1 LPEGNK
7 EVIAVGQDYL
17 SVDEAAAELG
27 VSRATLYKWIKRND
41 IGTFRIVGDRRT
53 LMRRT
58 DVEKLKEPIPM
69 GEAKKSAA

>member
-1 LPEGNK
+1 LPGGNE
-7 EVIAVGQDYL
+7 EVIEVGQDYL
-17 SVDEAAAELG
+17 SVDEAAADLG

-53 LMRRT
+53 LVRRA
-58 DVEKLKEPIPM
+58 DVEKLKEPVPI

>member
-1 LPEGNK
+1 M
-7 EVIAVGQDYL
+7 GQDYL